1 MRVKLIVALLILLV
15 GPAALGQEEAGP
27 ADVAPAD
34 TVDTMPPPRPVTNVE
49 VHDKDNDHGHATVVS
64 WDKSPD
70 DGAGRDNLVTYEV
83 FRWVPYLMDT
93 IDAKRRRLDMA
104 DQKRR
109 HTDDMSLDT
118 TKIIQEV
125 KREYAEPDGSID
137 WDDVVKDIRSE
148 YLAMIDRLP
157 EAHERYPEGGEFRKA
172 GRVMAGETT
181 YDDTGNK
188 NPMSG
193 AYLPDYADLYYRV
206 DAVAKDSTLRS
217 ESDISGPVQ
226 SSGQWFNTGRT
237 IVLIFVLIFG
247 FLTIWFVQRARAGA
261 DLYIRPIGGIE
272 AVDEAIGRATE
283 MGRPILYVL
292 GLGTAADVA
301 TIASFTIL
309 ERVAKRVAEYQT
321 ELIVP
326 TYDPIVLS
334 VAEEVVKSA
343 FMDAGRPDA
352 YDEDMVFFVT
362 QSQFAY
368 VAAVNGIMLRQRPAT
383 NVYMG
388 MFHAESLLL
397 AETGAEAGAIQI
409 SGTDQI
415 AQLPFFIVACDYTL
429 IGEELYAASA
439 YLGREPVL
447 LGSLK
452 AQDYAKAAVLILA
465 LIGLISANAG
475 VEWFPALFEVG
486 K

>member
-1 MRVKLIVALLILLV
+1 MKVTLIAVLLFLVAGSTV
-15 GPAALGQEEAGP
+15 FGQEA
-27 ADVAPAD
+27 ATVDTAASD
-34 TVDTMPPPRPVTNVE
+34 TVDTIPPPRPVTNVE
-49 VHDKDNDHGHATVVS
+49 ARDRDNDHGHAIVVT

-70 DGAGRDNLVTYEV
+70 DNAGRDNVATYQV
-83 FRWVPYLMDT
+83 FRWVPNLYDT
-93 IDAKRRRLDMA
+93 L
-104 DQKRR
+104 
-109 HTDDMSLDT
+109 
-118 TKIIQEV
+118 EV
-125 KREYAEPDGSID
+125 KRREIDVAEQMRRGNGESLDSLQVLQDLRAEYSQAGEVD
-137 WDDVVKDIRSE
+137 WSDVVKDLRSE
-148 YLAMIDRLP
+148 YDALIDRLP
-157 EAHERYPEGGEFRKA
+157 EAHAQYPEN
-172 GRVMAGETT
+172 GRFEAIGRSMSGETR
-181 YDDTGNK
+181 YEDTAPK
-188 NPMSG
+188 DRMSG
-193 AYLPDYADLYYRV
+193 SFIPDNADLYYRV
-206 DAVAKDSTLRS
+206 DAVAMDSTLRS
-217 ESDISGPVQ
+217 QSEVYGPVQ
-226 SSGQWFNTGRT
+226 SHGQWFDTGRT
-237 IVLIFVLIFG
+237 VVLIFVLVFG
-247 FLTIWFVQRARAGA
+247 VLTIVLVQRARAGA

-309 ERVAKRVAEYQT
+309 GRVAKRVAEYQT

-352 YDEDMVFFVT
+352 YTDDTVFFVT

-397 AETGAEAGAIQI
+397 AETGVEAGSIQI

-475 VEWFPALFEVG
+475 WLGFVDWFVVG
-486 K
+486 Q